1 MPFQFCISALDVY
14 TTLLADCVSASR
26 LFIAGRMRIE
36 GKGGLTLIPCRIRNM
51 SDLVLGPSSWLFERF
66 RRVQGPIKILL
77 CLCKG
82 CGRVDDGTRVCCTV
96 YKGIL

>member
-51 SDLVLGPSSWLFERF
+51 SDLVLGPSSWLFEAWNAS
-66 RRVQGPIKILL
+66 QGPIKILL
-77 CLCKG
+77 CLWKDWC
-82 CGRVDDGTRVCCTV
+82 RVDDGTRVCCLV
-96 YKGIL
+96 YKSIL